1 MKINQNR
8 PETKQ
13 VPVNVINTL
22 VEQISDLQTDVATL
36 QNDVE
41 GLEQSVDTVNIEATE
56 AQIDRI
62 NATNIS
68 STNATINTITSSN
81 KINANE
87 LDAHDGSIDNLV
99 VGNEIVETA
108 TITDAT
114 IATANITDLDAVN
127 GSIQHLDAG
136 TVNANSLRVG
146 NLSISGNTTTN
157 GTYNGKDVNVVNV
170 TASNHVT
177 TTELN
182 ILDTANIKDLNISGQ
197 INGVST
203 LQAGVINT
211 NEINA
216 SNGKIE
222 ELANT
227 GTFLNPQQ
235 IPLTPTPRLDNT
247 DTYTI
252 ELPTFTGSMIL
263 IWKDG
268 EFIKWKAYVNG
279 SGGNYTINWTTPEDT
294 IYVQK
299 LFQWNN
305 HLYIRHNAN
314 GQLFYSYN
322 TDHKIEDG
330 INIYYN
336 MQGWPYPQSLEEL
349 CDENHEI
356 DVIRPGQTVQF
367 GAVEIPMLDGGNG
380 NGAISFKG
388 ECAFEDIPSFELV
401 VPGDV
406 WNITDESYTDER
418 FVEGAGKPINAGDD
432 IVAVVVEVGDDLVM
446 MWDKFAAGV
455 NYDNFVATNIT
466 ANGTLSVNGAATF
479 NNNITQTGNYTATGN
494 LNRTGNET
502 ITGKVIIGDL
512 D

>member
-8 PETKQ
+8 PDTKQ

-36 QNDVE
+36 QSDVE

-56 AQIDRI
+56 AQINRI

-68 STNATINTITSSN
+68 STNATINTITASN
-81 KINANE
+81 KVDTAK
-87 LDAHDGSIDNLV
+87 LDANTAEIDRATI
-99 VGNEIVETA
+99 GTETVSSS

-127 GSIQHLDAG
+127 GTVQHLSAG
-136 TVNANSLRVG
+136 TVNANAVDTGSLHVSD
-146 NLSISGNTTTN
+146 NITTN

-177 TTELN
+177 TPVLN
-182 ILDTANIKDLNISGQ
+182 ITDTANIKDLNISGQ

-203 LQAGVINT
+203 LQAS
-211 NEINA
+211 EIDTDEIEA
-216 SNGKIE
+216 SDGKIV

-227 GTFLNPQQ
+227 GTFLNSEQT
-235 IPLTPTPRLDNT
+235 PLTPTPRLNNT

-322 TDHKIEDG
+322 TDHELSTA

-349 CDENHEI
+349 CDEHHEI
-356 DVIRPGQTVQF
+356 DIIRPDQTVQF
-367 GAVEIPMLDGGNG
+367 GAVNIPMLEGGNG

-388 ECAFEDIPSFELV
+388 ECAFEDIPPFELV
-401 VPGDV
+401 MPGDV
-406 WNITDESYTDER
+406 WNIIDESYTDAR

-432 IVAVVVEVGDDLVM
+432 IVAVIVEVDDDLVM

-466 ANGTLSVNGAATF
+466 ANGTLSVTGAATF